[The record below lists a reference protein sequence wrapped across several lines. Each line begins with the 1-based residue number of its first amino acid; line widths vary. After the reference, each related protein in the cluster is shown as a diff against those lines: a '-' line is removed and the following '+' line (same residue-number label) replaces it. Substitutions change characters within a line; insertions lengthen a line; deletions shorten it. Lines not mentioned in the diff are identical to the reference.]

1 MAMAEPADELIV
13 RIDRHGTA
21 DTTASDGQSRKR
33 AAIVQAAT
41 ALFLRQGY
49 HDTGTDQIA
58 AAASVSKQTV
68 YNQFGDK
75 RRLFHDIVLGVTATA
90 ERFAAGL
97 PDELAGVRTAEEL
110 EPALR
115 ALARRYLA
123 AVLNPQVL
131 ALRRLIIGEATRFPE
146 LAAAYYQRAPA
157 LVLAALADVFGR
169 LADRGLLAVDDPA
182 EAAEQFAYLTLGR
195 PLDHG
200 MFHVDDVPDAERSR
214 RTADG
219 AVTVFL
225 AAYSRVG

>member
-1 MAMAEPADELIV
+1 MAMADELIV
-13 RIDRHGTA
+13 RIDRHGAA

-41 ALFLRQGY
+41 TLFLRQGY

-75 RRLFHDIVLGVTATA
+75 KRLFHDIIIGVTATA

-97 PDELAGVRTAEEL
+97 PDELVGVRTAADL
-110 EPALR
+110 QPALR
-115 ALARRYLA
+115 ALARHYLA

-131 ALRRLIIGEATRFPE
+131 ALRRLIIGEASRFPE
-146 LAAAYYQRAPA
+146 LAATYYQRAPGR
-157 LVLAALADVFGR
+157 VLAALADVFGR

-182 EAAEQFAYLTLGR
+182 EAAEQFAYLVLGR

-200 MFHVDDVPDAERSR
+200 MFHVDDVPDVERSQ
-214 RTADG
+214 RTADS
-219 AVTVFL
+219 AVRVFL

>member
-1 MAMAEPADELIV
+1 MADELIV
-13 RIDRHGTA
+13 RIDRHGAA

-41 ALFLRQGY
+41 TLFLRQGY

-75 RRLFHDIVLGVTATA
+75 KRLFHDIIIGVTATA

-97 PDELAGVRTAEEL
+97 PDELAGVRTAADL
-110 EPALR
+110 QPALR
-115 ALARRYLA
+115 ALARHYLA

-131 ALRRLIIGEATRFPE
+131 ALRRLIIGEASRFPE
-146 LAAAYYQRAPA
+146 LAAAYYQRAPGR
-157 LVLAALADVFGR
+157 VLAALADVFGR
-169 LADRGLLAVDDPA
+169 LADRGLLAVEDPA
-182 EAAEQFAYLTLGR
+182 EAAEQFAYLVLGR

-200 MFHVDDVPDAERSR
+200 MFHVDDVPDIERSQ
-214 RTADG
+214 RTADS
-219 AVTVFL
+219 AVRIFL